1 MNPFHVPIEPLGMA
15 GSRRRMCD
23 SVVGQ
28 ALHRIPHVME
38 SECVGVRTAAHRM
51 NLSMSQVRAE
61 AEATYDLRLSD
72 LYRWQL
78 ALRVPVGELLN
89 EPATDLSPL
98 VAWCGQMLKVMRTA
112 RSIQALTDQDAVQSL
127 AMILIL
133 RLEELMPELNAVP
146 AWPLQGQRRTG
157 DEMGAVVD
165 KQLPEDFFDNVV
177 DA

>member
-1 MNPFHVPIEPLGMA
+1 
-15 GSRRRMCD
+15 
-23 SVVGQ
+23 
-28 ALHRIPHVME
+28 
-38 SECVGVRTAAHRM
+38 
-51 NLSMSQVRAE
+51 
-61 AEATYDLRLSD
+61 
-72 LYRWQL
+72 
-78 ALRVPVGELLN
+78 
-89 EPATDLSPL
+89 
-98 VAWCGQMLKVMRTA
+98 MLKVMRTA